1 MNVSL
6 DALPNN
12 SSEKT
17 YNKKIQ
23 YLKNLQIAKNFQGI
37 MIMLLNG
44 VINVKAVKNL
54 THFCNEY
61 DETYENYNCTFN
73 F

>member
-23 YLKNLQIAKNFQGI
+23 YLKNLQIAKNF
-37 MIMLLNG
+37 
-44 VINVKAVKNL
+44 
-54 THFCNEY
+54 
-61 DETYENYNCTFN
+61 
-73 F
+73 